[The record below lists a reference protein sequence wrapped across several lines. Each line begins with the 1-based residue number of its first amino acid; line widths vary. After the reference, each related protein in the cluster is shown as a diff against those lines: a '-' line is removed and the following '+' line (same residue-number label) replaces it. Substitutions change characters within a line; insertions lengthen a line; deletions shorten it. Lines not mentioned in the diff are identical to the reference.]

1 MELLEVNPMR
11 PKAVFVDRDDTLA
24 KDVPYCNDPDKFVIF
39 PDVPVAIRR
48 LNDAGFLVIVITN
61 QSGINRGYFT
71 EETLSKIHERL
82 LKDVSVCGGHI
93 DDIFYCPHTPEENCD
108 CRKPKI
114 GLGLRAVEKYDIDVS
129 GSYMIGDHDKDIEFA
144 RRLGCRRGIKVG
156 DGKTFTDAVDEI
168 LADEGQT

>member
-1 MELLEVNPMR
+1 MNQTR
-11 PKAVFVDRDDTLA
+11 KKAVFVDRDDTLA

-39 PDVPVAIRR
+39 PDVPAAIRR

-71 EETLSKIHERL
+71 EETLGKIHERL

-114 GLGLRAVEKYDIDVS
+114 GLGLRAIEKYGIDAS
-129 GSYMIGDHDKDIEFA
+129 ASYMIGDHEKDMEFA
-144 RRLGCRRGIKVG
+144 DNLGCRKGIKVG
-156 DGKTFTDAVDEI
+156 NGKTFTDAVDEI
-168 LADEGQT
+168 LSDDC